1 MKRIA
6 RILAFSLTAAAMIC
20 LVAYQIVSS
29 ENRLRTGKK
38 IKIAVSAYDPS
49 DPLRGRYLALSPRG
63 FAASDLS
70 SPSEADHEGSA
81 PVFAL
86 LKEDEKGFSRIDR
99 TTGKRPDIFGY
110 LELSYDEKGRIKP
123 PFERFYL
130 NQDEAPEAEKLMR
143 SASAMD
149 AYVIAYLKD
158 GHLTLRELDIGGR
171 VFRAGAE

>member
-20 LVAYQIVSS
+20 LVAYQIASS

-38 IKIAVSAYDPS
+38 IKIAVAAYDPS

-63 FAASDLS
+63 FETSDPS
-70 SPSEADHEGSA
+70 SPSDAAHEGGA
-81 PVFAL
+81 PVFVF
-86 LKEDEKGFSRIDR
+86 LKEDEKGFSRLER
-99 TTGKRPDIFGY
+99 TTDKKPDIHEY
-110 LELSYDEKGRIKP
+110 LELSYDEKGKIKP

-143 SASAMD
+143 SASSKE